1 MENEKLTISEKL
13 FESIELLSK
22 SFNFNNILLGIVFV
36 IGSFVLYT
44 FFKKFIN
51 QANRKGRLNDHQAS
65 MFVQFG
71 KYLIYVLLFYFLLS
85 IFQVEFKYLL
95 AFSPLLVGVGLGLQQ
110 IFNDMSS
117 GVILSIE
124 NNIKVND
131 VVEVDGMVAK
141 VIMIGLRTSKIETRD
156 GIIII
161 IPNHILVSGKL
172 INWSANKPLTRFYIK
187 IGVAYGSDLELVRKI
202 LINCAKKHSKV
213 VSNPMPLVILK
224 DYGDSSIDLELMFW
238 SQHLFI
244 IEKIKSDIRYQINE
258 QFNANNVMIPF
269 PQQDIYIKSINQNE
283 KKS

>member
-1 MENEKLTISEKL
+1 MEGEKLTISERL
-13 FESIELLSK
+13 SESLELLSK
-22 SFNFNNILLGIVFV
+22 SFNFNNILLGIIFIV
-36 IGSFVLYT
+36 GSFIAFKFL
-44 FFKKFIN
+44 KKFIYR
-51 QANRKGRLNDHQAS
+51 AHHKGRLNDHQAS

-131 VVEVDGMVAK
+131 VVEVDGMVAR
-141 VIMIGLRTSKIETRD
+141 VLTIGLRTSKIETRD

-161 IPNHILVSGKL
+161 IPNHLLVSGKL
-172 INWSANKPLTRFYIK
+172 INWSANKPLTRFSVEV
-187 IGVAYGSDLELVRKI
+187 GVAYGSDLDLVKKL
-202 LINCAKKHSKV
+202 LIDCAKRHNKV
-213 VSNPMPLVILK
+213 VSNPSPLVILK
-224 DYGDSSIDLELMFW
+224 EYNDSSIDLELLFW

-244 IEKIKSDIRYQINE
+244 IEKVKSDIRFEINE
-258 QFNANNVMIPF
+258 QFKNNNVTIPF
-269 PQQDIYIKSINQNE
+269 PQQDLYIKTINQNE